1 MLCWILLA
9 FVLALAWLLCFA
21 MVMLTMKAP
30 LRHCLCIFF
39 LIVYTEDVLFCFGL
53 PILTNSSLCYFP
65 DNNDHEKREPVSSK
79 SMDSLFCVFT
89 PLAVSDLV

>member
-1 MLCWILLA
+1 MLDFARLCFGFGLVA
-9 FVLALAWLLCFA
+9 LLCHGDA
-21 MVMLTMKAP
+21 NDEGSTRSLP
-30 LRHCLCIFF
+30 LQLF

-65 DNNDHEKREPVSSK
+65 DNNDHEKREPVWSK
-79 SMDSLFCVFT
+79 SIDSFILRLT